1 MDKEHQ
7 VVIPLKKARFQVE
20 ISQGFADVT
29 LHQVYENVNDHALEI
44 LFAMPLGDNFSLN
57 QIEIDFTLQDG
68 SKKTLVTK
76 VAEREKAQAQYSDAI
91 ATGKTAVLS

>member
-1 MDKEHQ
+1 
-7 VVIPLKKARFQVE
+7 
-20 ISQGFADVT
+20 
-29 LHQVYENVNDHALEI
+29 
-44 LFAMPLGDNFSLN
+44 MPVAENFSLN